1 MLLFAGN
8 LKNFRIKTV
17 NDMERVQKIMDHPG
31 YLDAMAAIKKCE
43 KERIFCRHG
52 LTHSLD
58 VARIAQIIN
67 LQKQLGIP
75 KDVVY
80 AAALLHD
87 IGRACEYT
95 DGIPHEEAG
104 CLLAQKILE
113 ESDFSQ
119 EERQEILET
128 VLHHR
133 GEPEDEDP
141 ESLPG
146 LIKKADKLSRLCF
159 ACDAAEEC
167 FWPESEKNH
176 IIQY

>member
-1 MLLFAGN
+1 
-8 LKNFRIKTV
+8 
-17 NDMERVQKIMDHPG
+17 MDNPD
-31 YLDAMAAIKKCE
+31 YLDAMTAIRNCE
-43 KERIFCRHG
+43 KDRVFCRHG

-67 LQKQLGIP
+67 LQINLGIP

-95 DGIPHEEAG
+95 DGTPHEEAG
-104 CLLAQKILE
+104 YLLARQILE
-113 ESDFSQ
+113 ESDFS
-119 EERQEILET
+119 EEEKREILET

-133 GEPEDEDP
+133 GEPEDEEP

-159 ACDAAEEC
+159 DCEAAEDC